1 MGARK
6 KNKKLKRLRAQERK
20 KMFVAYKFSICSQ
33 NRSTHWSEID
43 SIEKRKFKMSKFFYK
58 QWDLVREEQGGGLYA
73 ACHLVLEKHHI
84 DIVS

>member
-43 SIEKRKFKMSKFFYK
+43 SIKKRKFKILPKTMGFSPKGALK
-58 QWDLVREEQGGGLYA
+58 IIRREARGTPT
-73 ACHLVLEKHHI
+73 
-84 DIVS
+84 D